1 MGIGHGAWAL
11 VNVVN
16 TKFRKLSILI
26 VDAINFDGLCR
37 FWNLQMPLL
46 ANP

>member
-1 MGIGHGAWAL
+1 MGIGHGAL

-37 FWNLQMPLL
+37 FWNLEIPLL

>member
-1 MGIGHGAWAL
+1 MGHGAL

-16 TKFRKLSILI
+16 TKFWKLSRLI
-26 VDAINFDGLCR
+26 IDAINFDGLCR
-37 FWNLQMPLL
+37 FWNFKMPLL